1 MNVKLHWKIPPHT
14 YIHFDLNLAFPRSM
28 INFLFLMYYRYHF
41 NTGSNYTQWSK
52 ERRISKVM
60 QIKITIQNAFS
71 SLIVLASLIRLW
83 IAFASFSN
91 SQQTDVIS
99 LHFA

>member
-52 ERRISKVM
+52 ERRISKPTCYDTWSNVFA
-60 QIKITIQNAFS
+60 KK
-71 SLIVLASLIRLW
+71 LAT
-83 IAFASFSN
+83 N
-91 SQQTDVIS
+91 S
-99 LHFA
+99 